1 MCYLRAIR
9 VNQGPIK
16 DQLGCP
22 EASRRLQVPLQ
33 ASMNINLFTFET
45 HIVSQISQLPE
56 ITQKWFCI
64 QNLPMN
70 LSFQGKKTVCNFVAW
85 FTSYSRS
92 CDIREFLRFFLIR
105 PVANLTNLTYQ
116 SFLDMLGS

>member
-22 EASRRLQVPLQ
+22 EALWRLQVPLQ
-33 ASMNINLFTFET
+33 ASMNINLFTSET
-45 HIVSQISQLPE
+45 NIVSQISQLPE
-56 ITQKWFCI
+56 ITQKWFYI
-64 QNLPMN
+64 QTLPMN
-70 LSFQGKKTVCNFVAW
+70 LSYQGKKTVSNFVTW

-92 CDIREFLRFFLIR
+92 CNIREFFGFF
-105 PVANLTNLTYQ
+105 
-116 SFLDMLGS
+116 

>member
-33 ASMNINLFTFET
+33 ASMNSNLFTSET
-45 HIVSQISQLPE
+45 HIVSKISQLPE

-92 CDIREFLRFFLIR
+92 CDIREFLRFFWIR
-105 PVANLTNLTYQ
+105 PVVGTV
-116 SFLDMLGS
+116 

>member
-45 HIVSQISQLPE
+45 HIVSQKSQLPE

-64 QNLPMN
+64 QNLGMD
-70 LSFQGKKTVCNFVAW
+70 LSFQEKKTTCKSVTCSS
-85 FTSYSRS
+85 SYSNS
-92 CDIREFLRFFLIR
+92 SDTGEFRTFF
-105 PVANLTNLTYQ
+105 
-116 SFLDMLGS
+116 

>member
-22 EASRRLQVPLQ
+22 EASRRLQVLLQ
-33 ASMNINLFTFET
+33 ASMNINLFTFKT
-45 HIVSQISQLPE
+45 HIVSQISQLHE

-70 LSFQGKKTVCNFVAW
+70 LSFQGMKTVCNLVAW

-92 CDIREFLRFFLIR
+92 CDIREFLRF
-105 PVANLTNLTYQ
+105 
-116 SFLDMLGS
+116 S

>member
-22 EASRRLQVPLQ
+22 EASQRLQVPLQ
-33 ASMNINLFTFET
+33 ASMNINLFTSET

-56 ITQKWFCI
+56 ITQKWFWI
-64 QNLPMN
+64 QNFPMN
-70 LSFQGKKTVCNFVAW
+70 LSFQGKKTVCNSEA
-85 FTSYSRS
+85 
-92 CDIREFLRFFLIR
+92 
-105 PVANLTNLTYQ
+105 
-116 SFLDMLGS
+116 